1 MGVGFDFAAWEK
13 NWVESEGCSSQTP
26 PADVVNTARSLMD
39 YAAFITPSLI
49 PNAKKGE
56 LGTWTVAP
64 EKVETLSFR
73 IPADKLNK
81 LSAILLEKKGG
92 KSSAVCSNMKLV
104 ADGKV
109 LIDDVSDKALHNDN
123 LRTVYKVT
131 LPDDIRG
138 NNGVELQLRIKNTGL
153 ETASGQVSLIGE

>member
-1 MGVGFDFAAWEK
+1 
-13 NWVESEGCSSQTP
+13 
-26 PADVVNTARSLMD
+26 MD
-39 YAAFITPSLI
+39 YAAFITPALI

-56 LGTWTVAP
+56 LGAWTVAP
-64 EKVETLSFR
+64 EKEEALSFR
-73 IPADKLNK
+73 IPADKLSK

-92 KSSAVCSNMKLV
+92 NSSVVCSNMKLV

-109 LIDDVSDKALHNDN
+109 LIDDVSDKSLHNDN

-131 LPDDIRG
+131 LPDEIRG
-138 NNGVELQLRIKNTGL
+138 NNGIELQLRIKNTGL